1 MPNPSNA
8 TRNIPL
14 GDTSRPGVLRTPQT
28 RPAGISRRA
37 RTADSLRE
45 ISWRL
50 EPRDYVLA
58 HLLHEHRYLTTAQI
72 TAIAFTSPRTCRNR
86 LNVLRQIGFI
96 DWFMPVRPG
105 AGRLPVHWVPGP
117 LSARYVALY
126 RGERP
131 PTPKAVREAQD
142 ALVSGGHLHHNDGTN
157 QFFVDLLAHAREHS
171 DTRLARWWS
180 GRTFAGK
187 VQNIVRPDGHG
198 VWSED
203 GRQVGFLLEYDT
215 GTEVHS
221 VLKGKLAAYRKLT
234 ADGGPAWPVLF
245 WLPTTAREANFHRR
259 LNGAARGLIVA
270 TAAWD
275 AAAGHGPAGPVW
287 KVAGNGRRRLRLAEL
302 PCRWGEAG
310 GYHPGPPTPEQDPLY
325 LLRDNGDP
333 APADLPRTGHNR
345 W

>member
-1 MPNPSNA
+1 
-8 TRNIPL
+8 
-14 GDTSRPGVLRTPQT
+14 
-28 RPAGISRRA
+28 
-37 RTADSLRE
+37 
-45 ISWRL
+45 
-50 EPRDYVLA
+50 
-58 HLLHEHRYLTTAQI
+58 
-72 TAIAFTSPRTCRNR
+72 
-86 LNVLRQIGFI
+86 
-96 DWFMPVRPG
+96 
-105 AGRLPVHWVPGP
+105 VHWVPGP
-117 LSARYVALY
+117 LSARYVALH

-131 PTPKAVREAQD
+131 PTAKAVREAQD
-142 ALVSGGHLHHNDGTN
+142 ALVSGGHLHHHDGTN
-157 QFFVDLLAHAREHS
+157 QFFVDLFAHARQDC

-221 VLKGKLAAYRKLT
+221 VLTGKLAAYRKLI

-245 WLPTTAREANFHRR
+245 WLPTTARETNFHRR

-270 TAAWD
+270 TATR
-275 AAAGHGPAGPVW
+275 AAAVEYGPAGPVW

-310 GYHPGPPTPEQDPLY
+310 GYNPGPPTPEQDPLY
-325 LLRDNGDP
+325 LLRDDIDP
-333 APADLPRTGHNR
+333 SAA
-345 W
+345 